1 MDDLM
6 LPDTDMMPTQDP
18 ALMMPAMEPPPLTL
32 LDLAARGDNIA
43 ALLAQDETS
52 TKLDQIGQDAV
63 RLYKLD
69 KDSMAT
75 WLKDMQRGIDL
86 AKLVKTEKTYP
97 FAKAANV
104 KYPLITTA
112 ALQFNARAYPAIVP
126 SDQVVKVKTHGM
138 DPQGQKAARGG
149 RVSAHMSWQLTCQI
163 EEWEEETD
171 KLLVQLPIVGC
182 VTRKV
187 WYDPAYGRPRCRL
200 ITPGAFIVNDR
211 VKALGDAPRVT
222 EEMSLYPD
230 EIATRKRSGAFRDI
244 DYGDADSEDPS
255 TPQDFIE
262 QHCRLDL
269 DNDGYEEPY
278 IVTVHVETGKV
289 AKIVGDFLPDDVKRG
304 PEGVVAIH
312 RNSYFVPYHFLPSVD
327 GGFHGTGLGILLG
340 DVSDTINSIINM
352 MMDAGHMAALG
363 GGFIGS
369 EFRIKGG
376 SQRFEPGE
384 WKMTPAKGGDIRSGV
399 VPMTFPGPDA
409 VLFQLLGLLIEAGK
423 DVASVKDVLMGDS
436 GGRAQTATTTM
447 ALIEQ
452 GMAQFT
458 AAYKRIFRSLRK
470 EFKLLARINA
480 STVSPEEY
488 NQFHDLMGPNGPV
501 MLDPRMEY
509 GAADMDIEP
518 VADPRSVTKMQ
529 EAAKAQIIMQ
539 LAETGMVDKGEA
551 SKRVLQAA
559 SIGDVDA
566 LAPKPDPMQQQ
577 VAMMGMKAAE
587 ADLTLKMVAIDQA
600 LADIDETRS
609 KTMKNVADAT
619 ATDATVRLDMMK
631 TRLEAMRDG
640 LAALIGQGSRGMAGN
655 ASGPVGSIGP
665 APLARPATAGLRGPV
680 LGGQP
685 GAGFG
690 AGGGQ
695 AGQGP
700 LGGFV

>member
-1 MDDLM
+1 
-6 LPDTDMMPTQDP
+6 
-18 ALMMPAMEPPPLTL
+18 
-32 LDLAARGDNIA
+32 
-43 ALLAQDETS
+43 
-52 TKLDQIGQDAV
+52 
-63 RLYKLD
+63 
-69 KDSMAT
+69 
-75 WLKDMQRGIDL
+75 
-86 AKLVKTEKTYP
+86 
-97 FAKAANV
+97 
-104 KYPLITTA
+104 
-112 ALQFNARAYPAIVP
+112 
-126 SDQVVKVKTHGM
+126 
-138 DPQGQKAARGG
+138 
-149 RVSAHMSWQLTCQI
+149 
-163 EEWEEETD
+163 
-171 KLLVQLPIVGC
+171 LLV
-182 VTRKV
+182 
-187 WYDPAYGRPRCRL
+187 
-200 ITPGAFIVNDR
+200 PGAFIVNDK
-211 VKALGDAPRVT
+211 VKALGDAPRAT

-230 EIATRKRSGAFRDI
+230 EIATRKRSGACRDI
-244 DYGDADSEDPS
+244 EYGDADSEDPS

-269 DNDGYEEPY
+269 DDDGYEEPY

-289 AKIVGDFLPDDVKRG
+289 AKIVGDFLPDDVKQG
-304 PEGVVAIH
+304 PQGVVSIH

-327 GGFHGTGLGILLG
+327 GGFFGTGLGILLG

-480 STVSPEEY
+480 STVSQQEY
-488 NQFHDLMGPNGPV
+488 NQFHDLVGPDGQLV

-559 SIGDVDA
+559 SISDVDA

-577 VAMMGMKAAE
+577 IAMMGMKAAE

-640 LAALIGQGSRGMAGN
+640 LAALIGQGFGGMAGN
-655 ASGPVGSIGP
+655 ASRSTGPVGP

-695 AGQGP
+695 AGPSP
-700 LGGFV
+700 LGGSF